1 MIIRSTV
8 SPILK
13 IGFQL
18 FGIWPGVSYSTI
30 RSMSI
35 ISSIL
40 IIQYF
45 QYLYIF
51 NHFKISEISNLNDS
65 LNLTF
70 TYGLT
75 VFKLIYLWIRR
86 QVFRQILVAMDNDWR
101 ECINMDKHLYI
112 MTIKANLAHFISN
125 SILSVST
132 IIAIPFFL
140 GEYVIH
146 SIFSTEDQNITL
158 RPLPMKIQLPF
169 DTQQSPMF
177 EIVFTILFLHSIIIF
192 SKSIVNAAYELP
204 WYDLPS
210 HQSKMLMLI
219 IIRSQKQLT
228 ISAGK
233 IMDMSFETYT
243 NISEFPNLIDGLSLT
258 LDYSLTFV
266 KLASLWIH
274 RRVLHKIFAAMDNDW
289 SECINIDENLNMMMI
304 KASVSHFY
312 SNAMLSFNG
321 VAAVL
326 YVLGD
331 YAIRFV
337 YSAKNYNDTLRQ
349 LPIKVLLPFE
359 TEQSPIFELL
369 VAILFLHIILVSFV
383 VAVLNGLIFTLV
395 LHVSGQIDIIC
406 QGFKNIS
413 ENAFPRSSAF
423 TLGMLIKRHNKVY
436 AFSENIEEFFSFIAL
451 MQVVCK
457 TVVIC
462 CLGFVIII
470 SVHNEIDFFVFVKA
484 TVAYIAVMIEIF
496 IICFAGEYL
505 SLKSKSVADAAYKSL
520 WYDMPINQTK
530 IISFVI
536 MKSQRRLS
544 ITAGKMMDM
553 SFEALTSNTQ
563 TDNTSYFELLLDY
576 TARNWDRLIDTP
588 ADDVR
593 TIIVS
598 PLTRKR
604 RRSPIPY
611 KIMRATTISTSVE
624 IGLRFVGIWPGLPYG
639 TITWFAY
646 MISLVFA
653 LYFQYVYVFD
663 HFDVNNISNLV
674 DALSI
679 TLAYSLS
686 FLKLFYDIVLA
697 MEEDWNNVNIY
708 DKSVLCIMASNAN
721 LSRRCSNVLISINAT
736 AAICYSVTNFLRLST
751 DFKEDLNISS
761 RVLPVKMKFP
771 FKVDVSPLFELLA
784 VGQILHVVSIA
795 TLVAMMNCLIIT
807 LVLHVSGQIDI
818 LRRELL
824 TIYDNGISQRD
835 VVTSVRLLI
844 IRHQKIITLSDNIEE
859 LYSDIA
865 LMQFLSNTVVICC
878 IGFTIIASLVRD
890 GATVVIL
897 KSAVFYVAVTLEA
910 FIFCFAGEYLS
921 AKSKSIGDAVYE
933 ALWYNMTPAECRI
946 LLFVILRSQKRLTI
960 TAGNVMD
967 LSLEGFTSVM
977 KASASYVSVLYA
989 IAPKMNSKTDS
1000 LKILDGTVSRSIEI
1014 GLRVIG
1020 VWPNSSFTI
1029 LRRAF
1034 WMITLTMA
1042 QTFQYR
1048 YFVIHVRTDDLSHLM
1063 DGLSTTMSYSLLLLK
1078 LTIFWINRRIFH
1090 DILTMMSQDRSECM
1104 TEWAIYSMSRTT
1116 DVSHRF
1122 SNLII
1127 GLYSTSVFIYG
1138 TGVLVAH
1145 PDESDEQLTVP
1156 ARELFLKME
1165 LPFESSASP
1174 AYELVMITQFF
1185 HQLSAAT
1192 IVGVLNALI
1201 VSLGRMIGN
1210 AAYETKWYNLNP
1222 TQSRILLLMILRSQ
1236 RNLTITIGKFMELSL
1251 ERFTT
1256 NEIDS
1261 TNIVC
1266 WSVQYGLRMIGVWPG
1281 MSCAILFKILSISSM
1296 IVFQI
1301 LQYQYVIVHFEEED
1315 LMILMDALSVTFA
1328 YTLLLI
1334 KMLIFA
1340 FNSRLLNEIITS
1352 MIKDWK
1358 ECDVSDEYTMSR
1370 IAYISRWVSNV
1381 IICSHMTSVF
1391 LYAIGT
1397 IMKIKNE
1404 NQTDVRELIIKM
1416 EIPFKIESTSVH
1428 IAVLVTQ
1435 FIHQTSAAGMVGVV
1449 NSLLIILVFHVCGQ
1463 IDIMRQKLSEI
1474 TQKNVERKNIEQN
1487 VNENVL
1493 KDLIVR
1499 HQEIITFSKNIEDL
1513 YSNIA
1518 LVQFVSNTLV
1528 ICCLGFLIVISI
1540 GAPGGSMMLVKSVFF
1555 YIVMSLEAFVYC
1567 FVGQYLS
1574 TKSEMVGD
1582 SAYESFWYELSP
1594 SQNRDIHIM
1603 IIRSQ
1608 QHLTLTIGKVMELS
1622 LRQFANTFQYWY
1634 LIMHFGKSNIFLLMD
1649 VISATLTYSLLLVKL
1664 IIIIFNVRLLD
1675 DIIAH
1680 VVEDWKKRDVSDEY
1694 TMNRMAYI
1702 SRWFSNLI
1710 ICSHA
1715 VSVFFY
1721 AIGTLLAHKNSNQT
1735 DARELI
1741 LKMELPFEIETTSVY
1756 LTVLIT
1762 QFVHQVSAAS
1772 MLAVLNCLLLTLV
1785 LHACGQIDIL
1795 RQKLSEITRKN
1806 TKQHMNDIAKI
1817 LIIRHQ
1823 KIISFSKNIETLFS
1837 NIALIQFVSITL
1849 VLCSLGF
1856 VIVTSIGVPGGS
1868 PMLVKSVFF
1877 YILVNMEAFIVC
1889 FLGEY
1894 LSTKSKMIGDAA
1906 YEALWYEL
1914 NPIQH
1919 RDILFIIVRSQK
1931 YLTLTIG
1938 KVAELSLK
1946 QFTNIMKASAS
1957 YMSVLHAI
1965 Y

>member
-1 MIIRSTV
+1 MVIRSTC
-8 SPILK
+8 SPVLK

-18 FGIWPGVSYSTI
+18 LGIWPSDLYSTVHFL
-30 RSMSI
+30 SI
-35 ISSIL
+35 ILGIL
-40 IIQYF
+40 IILYF

-51 NHFKISEISNLNDS
+51 EHMKISEIPNLIDC
-65 LNLTF
+65 LT
-70 TYGLT
+70 LT
-75 VFKLIYLWIRR
+75 ISYNSTLFKLIGLWIRR
-86 QVFRQILVAMDNDWR
+86 QIFRQMLVAMDNDWR
-101 ECINMDKHLYI
+101 ECINMEEHLYM
-112 MTIKANLAHFISN
+112 MTVKANVAYFISN
-125 SILSVST
+125 GLLCINAVATVLYL
-132 IIAIPFFL
+132 L
-140 GEYVIH
+140 GDYVIRFV
-146 SIFSTEDQNITL
+146 SLTDDQNDTL
-158 RPLPMKIQLPF
+158 RQLPIKIQLPF
-169 DTQQSPMF
+169 ETQQSPLF
-177 EIVFTILFLHSIIIF
+177 EFLAVTIFLYTLILGKLIVR
-192 SKSIVNAAYELP
+192 AAYESP
-204 WYDLPS
+204 WYDIPS
-210 HQSKMLMLI
+210 HQSKMLILI
-219 IIRSQKQLT
+219 IMRSQKQLAIT
-228 ISAGK
+228 AGK
-233 IMDMSFETYT
+233 MMDMSFETFS
-243 NISEFPNLIDGLSLT
+243 NHFSISELSNIIDGLSLA

-274 RRVLHKIFAAMDNDW
+274 RRVFHKILAVMDNDW
-289 SECINIDENLNMMMI
+289 HECINIDEHLNMMTI

-337 YSAKNYNDTLRQ
+337 YSTNDYNDTLRQ

-369 VAILFLHIILVSFV
+369 VAILFLHVIIVSFV
-383 VAVLNGLIFTLV
+383 VAVLNGLIFTLRCS
-395 LHVSGQIDIIC
+395 HD
-406 QGFKNIS
+406 N
-413 ENAFPRSSAF
+413 
-423 TLGMLIKRHNKVY
+423 
-436 AFSENIEEFFSFIAL
+436 
-451 MQVVCK
+451 
-457 TVVIC
+457 
-462 CLGFVIII
+462 
-470 SVHNEIDFFVFVKA
+470 
-484 TVAYIAVMIEIF
+484 
-496 IICFAGEYL
+496 
-505 SLKSKSVADAAYKSL
+505 
-520 WYDMPINQTK
+520 
-530 IISFVI
+530 
-536 MKSQRRLS
+536 RL
-544 ITAGKMMDM
+544 
-553 SFEALTSNTQ
+553 L
-563 TDNTSYFELLLDY
+563 
-576 TARNWDRLIDTP
+576 
-588 ADDVR
+588 
-593 TIIVS
+593 
-598 PLTRKR
+598 LTRKHR
-604 RRSPIPY
+604 RGPILCE
-611 KIMRATTISTSVE
+611 IMRATSISTSVE

-646 MISLVFA
+646 MMSLVFA
-653 LYFQYVYVFD
+653 LYFQYAYIFN
-663 HFDVNNISNLV
+663 HFDINNISNLV

-679 TLAYSLS
+679 TLAYSLG
-686 FLKLFYDIVLA
+686 FLKIFYDIMLA
-697 MEEDWNNVNIY
+697 MEEDWSNVNIY
-708 DKSVLCIMASNAN
+708 DKSISCIMASNAN

-736 AAICYSVTNFLRLST
+736 AAICYSMTNLLRRST

-761 RVLPVKMKFP
+761 RVLPVKMRFP

-824 TIYDNGISQRD
+824 TICGDKISQRD
-835 VVTSVRLLI
+835 SIVTSVKLLI

-878 IGFTIIASLVRD
+878 IGFTIIASLIKD

-897 KSAVFYVAVTLEA
+897 KSAIFYVAVTLEA

-933 ALWYNMTPAECRI
+933 ALWYNMTPTECRI

-967 LSLEGFTSVM
+967 LSLEGFTTS
-977 KASASYVSVLYA
+977 
-989 IAPKMNSKTDS
+989 KMDSKTDS

-1020 VWPNSSFTI
+1020 VWPNSSCTV

-1090 DILTMMSQDRSECM
+1090 DILTMMSQDRSECV
-1104 TEWAIYSMSRTT
+1104 TEWAICSMSRTT
-1116 DVSHRF
+1116 DVSHR
-1122 SNLII
+1122 SSHLII
-1127 GLYSTSVFIYG
+1127 GLYSMSVFLYG

-1145 PDESDEQLTVP
+1145 TDESDEQFAVP

-1165 LPFESSASP
+1165 LPFESNTSP

-1192 IVGVLNALI
+1192 IVGVFNALI
-1201 VSLGRMIGN
+1201 VSLGNMIGD

-1222 TQSRILLLMILRSQ
+1222 TQSRILLLLILRSQ
-1236 RNLTITIGKFMELSL
+1236 RKLTITIGKFMDLSL

-1256 NEIDS
+1256 TKIDS

-1266 WSVQYGLRMIGVWPG
+1266 WSVQYGLRIIGIWPST
-1281 MSCAILFKILSISSM
+1281 SCAILLKVLSISSM
-1296 IVFQI
+1296 IVFQTF
-1301 LQYQYVIVHFEEED
+1301 QYQHVIVNFGEED

-1340 FNSRLLNEIITS
+1340 FNSRLLNEIITC

-1358 ECDVSDEYTMSR
+1358 NCDISDEYTMTR
-1370 IAYISRWVSNV
+1370 IAYVSRWVSNI
-1381 IICSHMTSVF
+1381 IICSHVTSVF
-1391 LYAIGT
+1391 LYAVGT

-1404 NQTDVRELIIKM
+1404 NQTDARELIIKM

-1428 IAVLVTQ
+1428 VAVLVTQ
-1435 FIHQTSAAGMVGVV
+1435 FIHQTIAAGMVGVV
-1449 NSLLIILVFHVCGQ
+1449 NSLLIILVLHVCGQ

-1474 TQKNVERKNIEQN
+1474 TRKNVEQKNIEQGVNKN
-1487 VNENVL
+1487 VI
-1493 KDLIVR
+1493 KALIVR
-1499 HQEIITFSKNIEDL
+1499 HQRIITFSKNIEDL

-1528 ICCLGFLIVISI
+1528 ICCLGFLIVIS
-1540 GAPGGSMMLVKSVFF
+1540 
-1555 YIVMSLEAFVYC
+1555 
-1567 FVGQYLS
+1567 
-1574 TKSEMVGD
+1574 EMVGD
-1582 SAYESFWYELSP
+1582 AAYESFWYELNP

-1608 QHLTLTIGKVMELS
+1608 QHLTLTIGRVMELS
-1622 LRQFANTFQYWY
+1622 LRQFTSIFQYWY
-1634 LIMHFGKSNIFLLMD
+1634 LIMHFAESNIFFLMD
-1649 VISATLTYSLLLVKL
+1649 VISATLTYSLLFVKL
-1664 IIIIFNVRLLD
+1664 IFIIFHVRLLD

-1680 VVEDWKKRDVSDEY
+1680 IVDDWKKRDISDEY

-1710 ICSHA
+1710 ISSHA
-1715 VSVFFY
+1715 ASVFLY
-1721 AIGTLLAHKNSNQT
+1721 AIGTLLTHKSSNQT
-1735 DARELI
+1735 DSRELI

-1756 LTVLIT
+1756 FIVLII

-1772 MLAVLNCLLLTLV
+1772 VLAVLNCLLLTL
-1785 LHACGQIDIL
+1785 
-1795 RQKLSEITRKN
+1795 
-1806 TKQHMNDIAKI
+1806 
-1817 LIIRHQ
+1817 
-1823 KIISFSKNIETLFS
+1823 
-1837 NIALIQFVSITL
+1837 
-1849 VLCSLGF
+1849 
-1856 VIVTSIGVPGGS
+1856 
-1868 PMLVKSVFF
+1868 
-1877 YILVNMEAFIVC
+1877 
-1889 FLGEY
+1889 
-1894 LSTKSKMIGDAA
+1894 SKMIGDAA
-1906 YEALWYEL
+1906 YEALWYKL
-1914 NPIQH
+1914 NPIQN
-1919 RDILFIIVRSQK
+1919 RDILLIIIRSQK

-1938 KVAELSLK
+1938 KVADLSLK
-1946 QFTNIMKASAS
+1946 QFTNVRI
-1957 YMSVLHAI
+1957 
-1965 Y
+1965 